1 MLRKCTENHIAC
13 LSFVDPWRRQVPVE
27 FLCKFDPASEQWT
40 LLKGFVHTVMS
51 TGVEILEGNGGF
63 DMNDP
68 PGLGISSNPSLCVSL
83 LELTLRCCV
92 FAPALLIDLPCFPS
106 ALMMVASSLNYIHR
120 NCCSIS
126 MQIVSKMFQCPALA
140 AVIRPHTQILL
151 NIVCSSLPK
160 LAPLEVLRLAG
171 SAIHGILHSPHG
183 AAVDALL
190 TAALMQPSYSQVSVA
205 LKQRFVATVHI
216 NIGNAQK
223 FCSFVKDF
231 AMVRIVFPRA
241 SLHIM
246 FVHHVAATLH
256 IMFVRHVAS
265 HALVQVCRSLE
276 SEDSLIAYETATPP
290 RAASGVHPS
299 RRQLLGI

>member
-1 MLRKCTENHIAC
+1 MLRKCTDIIMAC
-13 LSFVDPWRRQVPVE
+13 FSSVNPRRRQVPVE

-51 TGVEILEGNGGF
+51 TGVEILEGSGGF

-106 ALMMVASSLNYIHR
+106 ALMMVTSSINYIHR
-120 NCCSIS
+120 NCCSVS
-126 MQIVSKMFQCPALA
+126 MQIVSKMFQSPVLA
-140 AVIRPHTQILL
+140 AAIRPHTQILL

-160 LAPLEVLRLAG
+160 LAPIEVLRVAG
-171 SAIHGILHSPHG
+171 SAILGILQSPHG
-183 AAVDALL
+183 IAVDTLL
-190 TAALMQPSYSQVSVA
+190 TAALMQPAYAQVSVS
-205 LKQRFVATVHI
+205 LKQRFVATMHI

-231 AMVRIVFPRA
+231 AMVRIVIPSA
-241 SLHIM
+241 SFTSRL
-246 FVHHVAATLH
+246 
-256 IMFVRHVAS
+256 
-265 HALVQVCRSLE
+265 SLFF
-276 SEDSLIAYETATPP
+276 A
-290 RAASGVHPS
+290 RAAAGVP
-299 RRQLLGI
+299 GAGV